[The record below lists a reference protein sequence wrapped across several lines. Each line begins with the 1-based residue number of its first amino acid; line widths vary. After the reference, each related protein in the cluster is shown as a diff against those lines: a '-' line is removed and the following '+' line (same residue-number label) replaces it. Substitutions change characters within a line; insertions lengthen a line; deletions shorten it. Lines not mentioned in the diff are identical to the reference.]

1 MSCPLDYDENVECR
15 RTHPKL
21 LPNNEADTV
30 RGILEMRPKRV
41 RVEDNEQAVKLAS
54 NSRSAN
60 IFTQAIVDGGKSM
73 SQRAENKPL
82 VQRMSVLDGSTPRG
96 SGVGTGHKNKY
107 PTGILYPPVAKYL
120 SSKPDI
126 AKRKRLLSGLIERL
140 RAGLPMPSRYIGT
153 HIQPI
158 RTFGKSTLY
167 VGRRTDYKYMGRW
180 QHPIM
185 HWQPLMEKCQCT
197 IDRCM

>member
-1 MSCPLDYDENVECR
+1 M
-15 RTHPKL
+15 
-21 LPNNEADTV
+21 
-30 RGILEMRPKRV
+30 
-41 RVEDNEQAVKLAS
+41 KLAS

-126 AKRKRLLSGLIERL
+126 AKQKRLSSGLL
-140 RAGLPMPSRYIGT
+140 KKFSAGLPMPGR
-153 HIQPI
+153 
-158 RTFGKSTLY
+158 Y
-167 VGRRTDYKYMGRW
+167 VGTC
-180 QHPIM
+180 I
-185 HWQPLMEKCQCT
+185 
-197 IDRCM
+197 